1 MAMEKDK
8 IVNQPTESEIEG
20 NKTIERQ
27 RPPKDNINDEKIDK
41 KRGRIES
48 LIVYDITVNEL
59 DTLTK
64 SSKGS
69 IYLNFAIALL
79 SIAVSFLT
87 ALLTNEYADK
97 IITLC
102 VFLIIMIVGFVL
114 GGLLLVLWH
123 REKSS
128 NDDLVEVIKDR
139 YKG

>member
-1 MAMEKDK
+1 MEKDK
-8 IVNQPTESEIEG
+8 IVNQPTESEVEG
-20 NKTIERQ
+20 DKTIERQ
-27 RPPKDNINDEKIDK
+27 RLPEDNINDEKIDK

-48 LIVYDITVNEL
+48 LIVYDITINEL

-79 SIAVSFLT
+79 SIAASFLT
-87 ALLTNEYADK
+87 ALLTNEYSDK

-114 GGLLLVLWH
+114 GGLLLVLWYK
-123 REKSS
+123 EKSS
-128 NDDLVEVIKDR
+128 NDNLITEIKNR